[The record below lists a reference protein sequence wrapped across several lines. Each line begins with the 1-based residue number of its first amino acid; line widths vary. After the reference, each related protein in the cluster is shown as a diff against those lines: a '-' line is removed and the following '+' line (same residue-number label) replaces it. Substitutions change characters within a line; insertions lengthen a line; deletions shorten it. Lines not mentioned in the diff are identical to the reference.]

1 MVLYLGGSIS
11 PAVLLD
17 WTPIGDYIDFLSV
30 DKKYFYITFKDSKRQ
45 DTQWGRIST
54 FKYNFKGELIE
65 AGVFNNPES
74 VTTNQDD
81 WRKTIAHSYLAN
93 PSNNSDV
100 CVSQY
105 AFYGYINIYKNKMYT
120 FDPDQMVTN
129 NEKFQK
135 RILNTNTS
143 AKIGISILKRDKTIC
158 LVSKPKYIK
167 NIKIKKLNQTEV
179 AFLSAAAI
187 QLD

>member
-93 PSNNSDV
+93 PLKDPDT
-100 CVSQY
+100 CVNQY
-105 AFYGYINIYKNKMYT
+105 AFYGYTNIYKNKMYT
-120 FDPDQMVTN
+120 FDPDQTVTN

-135 RILNTNTS
+135 RILSANTS
-143 AKIGISILKRDKTIC
+143 IKIGVSTFTSDRNTC
-158 LVSKPKYIK
+158 LVNNPKYLK
-167 NIKIKKLNQTEV
+167 NIKIKSLNQTDI